1 MSYTDE
7 NTKIQYI
14 SVSGQTAYTVPFTVY
29 QTSDIQVWKN
39 SSELIDLTDYNDVLN
54 VDNEISSITLV
65 VPATTGDVITILRN
79 TEVNRATNFTNN
91 IKISTNSLN
100 TEFNRIYRKLDELGD
115 KQSLKFADYS
125 TASAALIL
133 PEPQS
138 NKWLVWNSAQTALVN
153 STITLSDL
161 GDLSGNLQEDY
172 EEYSAF
178 LSSQTVTHI
187 INLNDEYTELNLA
200 LTSTGTFYINEVSA
214 VGQSFIDLF
223 QNSQYAQLSAINTFT
238 NPIIS
243 TAPNNLATNSMPI
256 TIGENGNR
264 GITGIGTTQLGFI
277 VANEIAAA
285 VGSAGTTLSNTYSIV
300 TREKGD
306 ARYMLIGG
314 SAGAVFTETSAD
326 AKYWQITK
334 LSSLSQL
341 NNTPGYV
348 SAGQLTA
355 YATSAWA
362 SASFVTS
369 AYASATYQPRGNY
382 LTSATQ
388 STYATS
394 AWASA
399 SFVTS
404 AYASATYQPR
414 GNYLTSATQSTY
426 ATSAWASASFVT
438 SAYANSTYVAQNNIV
453 GGGDIQVRLSGT
465 QVIVSGNAGVGGS
478 GITESSADAK
488 YAQLSA
494 TNTFNSPI
502 ISTAPN
508 SSSTNDMPITIGENG
523 NRGITGIGTTQLG
536 FIVANDIAATVASAG
551 TTLANTYTIVTREKG
566 DARYQLA
573 GEYVTTSGLNGQ
585 IPVATGSNTITYE
598 YINDYI
604 SGAVATSSNSIN
616 LFPILKSPY
625 AFTITSATVFSAVGT
640 PSIIFRIDNVP
651 ITGLNGIGASAGSYN
666 SQNATALNVVSVGSN
681 VSVLVSGAGFS
692 DFRWQIS
699 YRRN

>member
-369 AYASATYQPRGNY
+369 AYA
-382 LTSATQ
+382 
-388 STYATS
+388 
-394 AWASA
+394 
-399 SFVTS
+399 
-404 AYASATYQPR
+404 
-414 GNYLTSATQSTY
+414 
-426 ATSAWASASFVT
+426 
-438 SAYANSTYVAQNNIV
+438 NSTYVAQNNIV

>member
-404 AYASATYQPR
+404 AYA
-414 GNYLTSATQSTY
+414 
-426 ATSAWASASFVT
+426 
-438 SAYANSTYVAQNNIV
+438 NSTYVAQNNIV

>member
-1 MSYTDE
+1 M
-7 NTKIQYI
+7 
-14 SVSGQTAYTVPFTVY
+14 
-29 QTSDIQVWKN
+29 
-39 SSELIDLTDYNDVLN
+39 
-54 VDNEISSITLV
+54 
-65 VPATTGDVITILRN
+65 
-79 TEVNRATNFTNN
+79 
-91 IKISTNSLN
+91 
-100 TEFNRIYRKLDELGD
+100 
-115 KQSLKFADYS
+115 
-125 TASAALIL
+125 
-133 PEPQS
+133 
-138 NKWLVWNSAQTALVN
+138 
-153 STITLSDL
+153 
-161 GDLSGNLQEDY
+161 
-172 EEYSAF
+172 
-178 LSSQTVTHI
+178 
-187 INLNDEYTELNLA
+187 
-200 LTSTGTFYINEVSA
+200 
-214 VGQSFIDLF
+214 
-223 QNSQYAQLSAINTFT
+223 
-238 NPIIS
+238 
-243 TAPNNLATNSMPI
+243 
-256 TIGENGNR
+256 
-264 GITGIGTTQLGFI
+264 
-277 VANEIAAA
+277 
-285 VGSAGTTLSNTYSIV
+285 
-300 TREKGD
+300 
-306 ARYMLIGG
+306 
-314 SAGAVFTETSAD
+314 
-326 AKYWQITK
+326 
-334 LSSLSQL
+334 
-341 NNTPGYV
+341 
-348 SAGQLTA
+348 
-355 YATSAWA
+355 
-362 SASFVTS
+362 
-369 AYASATYQPRGNY
+369 
-382 LTSATQ
+382 
-388 STYATS
+388 
-394 AWASA
+394 
-399 SFVTS
+399 
-404 AYASATYQPR
+404 
-414 GNYLTSATQSTY
+414 
-426 ATSAWASASFVT
+426 
-438 SAYANSTYVAQNNIV
+438 
-453 GGGDIQVRLSGT
+453 
-465 QVIVSGNAGVGGS
+465 GGS

>member
-277 VANEIAAA
+277 VAN
-285 VGSAGTTLSNTYSIV
+285 
-300 TREKGD
+300 
-306 ARYMLIGG
+306 
-314 SAGAVFTETSAD
+314 
-326 AKYWQITK
+326 
-334 LSSLSQL
+334 
-341 NNTPGYV
+341 
-348 SAGQLTA
+348 
-355 YATSAWA
+355 
-362 SASFVTS
+362 
-369 AYASATYQPRGNY
+369 
-382 LTSATQ
+382 
-388 STYATS
+388 
-394 AWASA
+394 
-399 SFVTS
+399 
-404 AYASATYQPR
+404 
-414 GNYLTSATQSTY
+414 
-426 ATSAWASASFVT
+426 
-438 SAYANSTYVAQNNIV
+438 
-453 GGGDIQVRLSGT
+453 
-465 QVIVSGNAGVGGS
+465 
-478 GITESSADAK
+478 
-488 YAQLSA
+488 
-494 TNTFNSPI
+494 
-502 ISTAPN
+502 
-508 SSSTNDMPITIGENG
+508 
-523 NRGITGIGTTQLG
+523 
-536 FIVANDIAATVASAG
+536 DIAATVASAG

>member
-404 AYASATYQPR
+404 AYA
-414 GNYLTSATQSTY
+414 
-426 ATSAWASASFVT
+426 
-438 SAYANSTYVAQNNIV
+438 NSTYVAQNNIV

-478 GITESSADAK
+478 GITEASADAK

>member
-243 TAPNNLATNSMPI
+243 TAPNSSSTNDMPI

-355 YATSAWA
+355 
-362 SASFVTS
+362 
-369 AYASATYQPRGNY
+369 
-382 LTSATQ
+382 
-388 STYATS
+388 YATS

>member
-369 AYASATYQPRGNY
+369 AYA
-382 LTSATQ
+382 
-388 STYATS
+388 
-394 AWASA
+394 
-399 SFVTS
+399 
-404 AYASATYQPR
+404 
-414 GNYLTSATQSTY
+414 
-426 ATSAWASASFVT
+426 
-438 SAYANSTYVAQNNIV
+438 NSTYVAQNNIV

-478 GITESSADAK
+478 GITEASADAK